1 MERERQECIH
11 SQEIWMNAKTVV
23 LKNVEDSRVLKS
35 KDVRSEDYH
44 NQMCLELRGR
54 NMDLGR
60 LALKRGGMEVI
71 TQKEQWFLVPTIA
84 REPEEG
90 ERSLF
95 VFLYFSNM

>member
-1 MERERQECIH
+1 MERGRQECIH
-11 SQEIWMNAKTVV
+11 SQEIGVNAKSVV

-71 TQKEQWFLVPTIA
+71 TQNSGFWYP
-84 REPEEG
+84 P
-90 ERSLF
+90 
-95 VFLYFSNM
+95 